1 MKTNTEPLDSQCF
14 EAGDGADAVDMKLAR
29 KTTHVL
35 ANQGLICAAVSME
48 HAETLRGILSAIS
61 RLSQDSTVVS
71 LADHGHGVAA
81 ALHNEADVF
90 REEVESMMQHAGG
103 WVWN

>member
-1 MKTNTEPLDSQCF
+1 MKTNTESLDSQCF
-14 EAGDGADAVDMKLAR
+14 KAGRADYASDINLAR
-29 KTTHVL
+29 QTTHTL

-48 HAETLRGILSAIS
+48 HADTLRGILSAIS

-71 LADHGHGVAA
+71 LAAHGHGVAA

-90 REEVESMMQHAGG
+90 REELESTMQNAGG
-103 WVWN
+103 GV